1 MNRYDIEV
9 RPTSSTDFFQ
19 YYTETVKAPTTS
31 DAIKRVERMNPG
43 ANCTCINI
51 EYGDGDSSSYSSS
64 GGGCGLFELGVG
76 GVIALAAL
84 IGLGVFNSDT
94 DDYQPQPQVRQERV
108 QSNVESVVMQELKS
122 SLTDSENLVKSI
134 FSVN

>member
-9 RPTSSTDFFQ
+9 RPTSNTDFFQ

-31 DAIKRVERMNPG
+31 DAVKRVKRMNPG
-43 ANCTCINI
+43 ASCVCINI

-64 GGGCGLFELGVG
+64 GGGCGVFELGIG
-76 GVIALAAL
+76 GVIALSAL

-94 DDYQPQPQVRQERV
+94 DDYQPDTTVRQEQV
-108 QSNVESVVMQELKS
+108 QPN
-122 SLTDSENLVKSI
+122 VKSDI
-134 FSVN
+134 SGEDIKKFLFTPY